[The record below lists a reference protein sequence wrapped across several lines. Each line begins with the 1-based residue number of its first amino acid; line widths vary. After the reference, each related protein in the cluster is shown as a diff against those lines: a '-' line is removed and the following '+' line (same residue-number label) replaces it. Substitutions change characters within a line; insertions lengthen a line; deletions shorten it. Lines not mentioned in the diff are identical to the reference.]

1 MDLGTGIGV
10 KDQPVVGIGELPFAS
25 MGDLGLDKA
34 KVIQCALSRI
44 CGVCAESLGRPIAF
58 LGSAEEAGRNEF
70 HFPPAH
76 LACAEL
82 ALETWAR
89 EWSASLGQAGRPG
102 ELDAGDHLGLR
113 VHPDGQRRH
122 RQAAGVLAELGAERF
137 HWLTSETA
145 T

>member
-1 MDLGTGIGV
+1 MDLRSGIGV
-10 KDQPVVGIGELPFAS
+10 KDQPVTGVGELPYAS

-70 HFPPAH
+70 HFPPTH

-89 EWSASLGQAGRPG
+89 EWSASLGQAAGTDSWTLVTTSGFEFIRMGSDAIDRRP
-102 ELDAGDHLGLR
+102 
-113 VHPDGQRRH
+113 VFSPNS
-122 RQAAGVLAELGAERF
+122 VLTIR
-137 HWLTSETA
+137 LTNR
-145 T
+145 

>member
-1 MDLGTGIGV
+1 VDLGAGLGV
-10 KDQPVVGIGELPFAS
+10 KDQPVGGIGELPFAS

-58 LGSAEEAGRNEF
+58 LGTAEEAGRNEF

-76 LACAEL
+76 LSCAEL

-89 EWSASLGQAGRPG
+89 EWSASLGQPGDPDSWTLVTTSGFEFIRMGSDAVDKRPVFSPNSVLTAG
-102 ELDAGDHLGLR
+102 
-113 VHPDGQRRH
+113 
-122 RQAAGVLAELGAERF
+122 
-137 HWLTSETA
+137 
-145 T
+145 